1 MAARV
6 WSIQSCV
13 VGNTSNQVVG
23 GSNPSGRTL
32 LQENSAAATAV
43 ISIEQFEPPT
53 DNKTGSTTW
62 PQAKLTARRAA
73 PKGRAA
79 QRRVIRPGALENQ
92 ELRGLLV
99 FSPCSE

>member
-1 MAARV
+1 L
-6 WSIQSCV
+6 
-13 VGNTSNQVVG
+13 N
-23 GSNPSGRTL
+23 
-32 LQENSAAATAV
+32 
-43 ISIEQFEPPT
+43 
-53 DNKTGSTTW
+53 
-62 PQAKLTARRAA
+62 ARRAA